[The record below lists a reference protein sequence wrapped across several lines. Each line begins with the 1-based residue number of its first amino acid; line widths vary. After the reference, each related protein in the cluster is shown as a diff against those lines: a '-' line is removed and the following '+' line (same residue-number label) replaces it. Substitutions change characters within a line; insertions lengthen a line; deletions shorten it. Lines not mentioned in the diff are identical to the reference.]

1 MIEVLKLAV
10 PELADRVLEVGQPT
24 VNTDKPFEVVR
35 EGTRTPIGTHD
46 ARQHQIDVLVYSTP
60 DTFAT
65 VDTIC
70 RKTVDRLNRQRF
82 VDEATGEQFMLDYA
96 GSPTNEQPDP
106 DFSAN
111 YRLLRFDA
119 HLLTFLSPATG
130 MNPDPVLG
138 LQDFTR
144 AAVAGVQVD
153 AASWTV
159 DDPTPG
165 VYWRLD
171 ALLGEFEPMVW
182 GGYQDVRLNAHVI
195 APSPEV
201 RRETAVRLCTQ
212 LNIAQ
217 AVVLRDGS
225 DMPCRP
231 AEYREE
237 ANPYSEGQVT
247 LRGRVGVLADR
258 WRGQLFP
265 NEGPGTGQK
274 LNRAIVGGRVDMEVR
289 AR

>member
-1 MIEVLKLAV
+1 MIDALKADV
-10 PELADRVLEVGQPT
+10 PELANRVFEVGQPT
-24 VNTDKPFEVVR
+24 QTTPKPFGVVR
-35 EGTRTPIGTHD
+35 EGTRTPVGTHD
-46 ARQHQIDVLVYSTP
+46 SRQHQIDVLVYGDQ

-70 RKTVDRLNRQRF
+70 RKAVDRLNRQRF
-82 VDEATGEQFMLDYA
+82 VDEATGEQFTLDYA
-96 GSPTNEQPDP
+96 GSPTNEMPDP

-119 HLLTFLSPATG
+119 HLLAFLQAVTG
-130 MNPDPVLG
+130 MDPDPVYG
-138 LQDFTR
+138 LMDFTR
-144 AAVAGVQVD
+144 AVLPAVQVD

-159 DDPTPG
+159 DNPTPG

-171 ALLGEFEPMVW
+171 ALMGEFEPTSW
-182 GGYQDVRLNAHVI
+182 GGYQDVRLAGHVI

-217 AVVLRDGS
+217 AIALRDGS
-225 DMPCRP
+225 DMPMRP

-237 ANPYSEGQVT
+237 ANPYSEGQIT
-247 LRGRVGVLADR
+247 LRARVGVLSDR
-258 WRGQLFP
+258 WRATLFP
-265 NEGPGTGQK
+265 DAASTQQK
-274 LNRAIVGGRVDMEVR
+274 LNRAILGGNVDMEVR